1 MDRPVRERR
10 ASGGGTVG
18 AMDLTVVI
26 VSHNSAAVLPDCLR
40 SVESA
45 SAGLRVEVF
54 VVDNAS
60 TDGTPDL
67 VRREFPGAILV
78 ANAENRWF
86 SAANNQAIRES
97 EGRHVLCLNPDTVV
111 GANALREMVRFL
123 DENPRAGAVGVR
135 LLNRDGSLQP
145 SCRSFLTNRNLLLQH
160 AVPWRLL
167 PKRLAGRFV
176 QELDPHDRPRR
187 VDWLIGA
194 CLAVRRETIDEIGLK
209 DEAFPMFHEETDWC
223 MRIRRAGFEVWFLPS
238 AEVVHLGG
246 TSTVE
251 RWGDAVVL
259 EYYRAKLH
267 FVRKH
272 YGPAALLAH
281 RVLISGLF
289 ALRLAREAAVA
300 AISRLRGDP
309 ARADEARR
317 LGALYRKALRIELD
331 PRTPVQESASG
342 STRHGNPRS
351 R

>member
-1 MDRPVRERR
+1 MTRR
-10 ASGGGTVG
+10 SPSDEASPG
-18 AMDLTVVI
+18 AVDLSVVI
-26 VSHNSAAVLPDCLR
+26 VSHNSSAVLPDCLR
-40 SVESA
+40 SVFA
-45 SAGLRVEVF
+45 TAGELRLEAF

-60 TDGTPDL
+60 TDDTLAL
-67 VRREFPGAILV
+67 VRRDFAQVIV
-78 ANAENRWF
+78 IANEENRWF
-86 SAANNQAIRES
+86 SAANNKAIRQAR
-97 EGRHVLCLNPDTVV
+97 GRHVLCFNPDTVV
-111 GANALREMVRFL
+111 GPNALREMVRFL
-123 DENPRAGAVGVR
+123 DGHPRAGAVGVK

-145 SCRSFLTNRNLLLQH
+145 SCRNFLTSRSLLIQH

-176 QELDPHDRPRR
+176 LEYGAHDRPRR